1 MNYEKDIYID
11 SEALDVEWLEQPR
24 LMLNYSQHLAE
35 QRKLLDESKQSL
47 DVAKAEADKK
57 IRTNPEK
64 YGIEKITEAVVG
76 NAILIEKGYQQAY
89 TEYLEAKYETDMAQ
103 AAVSAF
109 EQRKYALENLVK
121 LFIAQ
126 YFAGPNVPRDL
137 TKEWQKKQDQKES
150 DKKVGGMKRKNR
162 E

>member
-1 MNYEKDIYID
+1 MNYEKDINID
-11 SEALDVEWLEQPR
+11 PDGLDTEWLSQPH
-24 LMLNYSQHLAE
+24 LMLKYSQHLAE

-103 AAVSAF
+103 AAVGAF
-109 EQRKYALENLVK
+109 EHRKNALENLVK
-121 LFIAQ
+121 LFGQQ
-126 YFAGPNVPRDL
+126 YFAGPKMPRDL
-137 TKEWQKKQDQKES
+137 STEWQKKQDQKS
-150 DKKVGGMKRKNR
+150 ADAKVGSMKRKSR